1 MNSPGETGRL
11 KSGKVMKKMAQTLL
25 ATRQLTKRYSSAT
38 VVDQVSLT
46 LRQGQIYGLVG
57 QNGAG
62 KTTLLRMV
70 TGQTF
75 PTSGDLEL
83 FGETSPQGIDRMRA
97 NLGGIVESPS
107 FYPFFNARENLEYY
121 RRQRG
126 IAGKGCID
134 DALRQVELCDT
145 GKKKF
150 KDFSL
155 GMKQRLG
162 LALAL
167 MSHPALLLLDEP
179 INGLDPMGI
188 AHFRTLL
195 QKLCEENGVTVLISS
210 HILSELESLA
220 TCYGFIHQGRLMEQ
234 ISEKV
239 LRERCRECLEL
250 TVDNAE
256 KAAVAI
262 ERELGC
268 TNYEILP
275 GGTMQLY
282 DYLDAPA
289 KVTHVLAANGVEIS
303 GVFNRGSN
311 LEEYFLSLIGEGAR
325 KDA

>member
-1 MNSPGETGRL
+1 
-11 KSGKVMKKMAQTLL
+11 MKHMAEMLL
-25 ATRQLTKRYSSAT
+25 TTRQITKRYGSAT
-38 VVDQVSLT
+38 AVDQVSLT

-70 TGQTF
+70 TGQTY

-83 FGETSPQGIDRMRA
+83 FGETSPQGVNRMRA
-97 NLGGIVESPS
+97 NLGAVVETPS
-107 FYPFFNARENLEYY
+107 FFPFFTARENLEYY

-126 IAGKGCID
+126 IVGQSCID
-134 DALRQVELCDT
+134 DALRQVELGDT

-150 KDFSL
+150 KNFSL

-167 MSHPALLLLDEP
+167 MNHPSLLLLDEP

-220 TCYGFIHQGRLMEQ
+220 TCYGFIHHGKLIEQ

-239 LRERCRECLEL
+239 LRERCRECLEI

-256 KAAVAI
+256 KATVAI

-268 TNYEILP
+268 ANYEILP
-275 GGTMQLY
+275 GGKMRFY
-282 DYLDAPA
+282 EYLDAPA
-289 KVTHVLAANGVEIS
+289 KVTHALAAAGVEIS
-303 GVFNRGSN
+303 GVVNQGSN
-311 LEEYFLSLIGEGAR
+311 LEEYFLSLIGEGGR

>member
-1 MNSPGETGRL
+1 
-11 KSGKVMKKMAQTLL
+11 MAQTLL
-25 ATRQLTKRYSSAT
+25 ATRQITKRYGSANA
-38 VVDQVSLT
+38 VDQVSLT
-46 LRQGQIYGLVG
+46 LQQGQIYGLVG

-75 PTSGDLEL
+75 PTSGELEL
-83 FGETSPQGIDRMRA
+83 FGETSPQGVDRMRA
-97 NLGGIVESPS
+97 NLGAVVETPS
-107 FYPFFNARENLEYY
+107 FFPFFTAQENLEYY

-134 DALRQVELCDT
+134 EALRQVELSDT
-145 GKKKF
+145 GKKF

-167 MSHPALLLLDEP
+167 MNHPALLLLDEP

-188 AHFRTLL
+188 AHFRTLI

-220 TCYGFIHQGRLMEQ
+220 TCYGFIHRGKLIEQ
-234 ISEKV
+234 ISEKM
-239 LRERCRECLEL
+239 LRERCRECLEI
-250 TVDNAE
+250 TVDSAE
-256 KAAVAI
+256 KAAVAV

-268 TNYEILP
+268 TNFEVLP
-275 GGTMQLY
+275 GGRLRLY

-289 KVTHVLAANGVEIS
+289 QVTHVLAANGVEIS
-303 GVFNRGSN
+303 SVVNQGSN
-311 LEEYFLSLIGEGAR
+311 LEEYFLSLIGEGDR